1 MAGIESI
8 KKTHR
13 SAHAMSYF
21 SLVQR
26 SGLIEMRMKTALKPY
41 DLTHSQLNV
50 LHILANN
57 YPEPMTS
64 KAIKQQLIVASPDIT
79 RLLDRLV
86 KKEWVS
92 RETCESNRRELDITI
107 TETGLQ
113 LFLEV
118 HAVAKEATG
127 NYFKNSLNKEEAVQL
142 YKLLKKIQ
150 F

>member
-1 MAGIESI
+1 MLGIENI
-8 KKTHR
+8 KKTHT
-13 SAHAMSYF
+13 SAHALSYF

-26 SGLIEMRMKTALKPY
+26 SGLIEMRMKAALKPY

-50 LHILANN
+50 LHILANS

-64 KAIKQQLIVASPDIT
+64 KAIKKKLIVASPDIT

-86 KKEWVS
+86 RKEWVY

-107 TETGLQ
+107 TETGLKV
-113 LFLEV
+113 FFDV

-127 NYFKNSLNKEEAVQL
+127 DYFKNSLSKEEAVQL